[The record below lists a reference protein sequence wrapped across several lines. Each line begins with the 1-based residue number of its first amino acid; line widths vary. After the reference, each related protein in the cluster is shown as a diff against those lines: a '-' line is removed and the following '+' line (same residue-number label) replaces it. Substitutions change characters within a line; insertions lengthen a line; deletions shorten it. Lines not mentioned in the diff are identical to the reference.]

1 MPGNG
6 LTTIDLAVIALA
18 RLDPRSSLKSP
29 RRLFVRLFGVRVHPP
44 LASPRLEALRRY
56 AILRRLHGALI
67 AADEQESLRVAGYEA
82 SQIEA
87 IDRLVAPPPAPVRR
101 CVAVRRRHANFP
113 SPPASTDFRRPKPAR
128 LSMLPLP
135 PLPHVRPGLI
145 AAATILVLLF
155 GGVSAHAQSQN
166 NDHIIIGAGAAY
178 TPAYQG
184 ADDYRV
190 RPLPAIDIAWG
201 PFFANLRNGIGVN
214 VIDTA
219 TFTAGGS
226 VTFTQGYRRRDAPD
240 GIGRL
245 SSGAGGRLFASVRA
259 AGFVATIGGTK
270 GFAGGTKGVVADASL
285 SYPIAVSSRFTLI
298 PTIGTTWA
306 DRKHNDRYF
315 GVDAGQSLASGLPQF
330 HAGSGFKDAS
340 ATLSAQYRL
349 TDRISVGASGG
360 VTSLLGKVKDSPIVF
375 HKTQPM
381 GFLSLSYR
389 FGS

>member
-1 MPGNG
+1 M
-6 LTTIDLAVIALA
+6 
-18 RLDPRSSLKSP
+18 
-29 RRLFVRLFGVRVHPP
+29 RVHPP

-56 AILRRLHGALI
+56 AVLRRLHGVRMADAEREAL
-67 AADEQESLRVAGYEA
+67 AAAGYVPD
-82 SQIEA
+82 QIAA
-87 IDRLVAPPPAPVRR
+87 IDRLIAPPSIRTRR
-101 CVAVRRRHANFP
+101 CVAPRRARR
-113 SPPASTDFRRPKPAR
+113 SPFTAPQAPTAIRAPRPAR
-128 LSMLPLP
+128 QSMLPL
-135 PLPHVRPGLI
+135 LRLRPGVI

-155 GGVSAHAQSQN
+155 GGVAAHAEGHD
-166 NDHIIIGAGAAY
+166 NDHIVIGAGAAY
-178 TPAYQG
+178 VPAYQG

-219 TFTAGGS
+219 YFTAGGS
-226 VTFTQGYRRRDAPD
+226 VTFIQGYRRRDAPD

-245 SSGAGGRLFASVRA
+245 STRAGGRLFASVHA
-259 AGFVATIGGTK
+259 AGLIATLGATK

-285 SYPIAVSSRFTLI
+285 SYPIAVTPRFTLV

-306 DRKHNDRYF
+306 DAKHNDRYF
-315 GVDAGQSLASGLPQF
+315 GVDAAQSAASGFARFRP
-330 HAGSGFKDAS
+330 GGGFKDAS

-349 TDRISVGASGG
+349 TDHISLGATGG
-360 VTSLLGKVKDSPIVF
+360 VTSLLGNVKDSPIVY

-381 GFLSLSYR
+381 GFLSLTYR